1 MPNLN
6 APWRQPPA
14 PIDPA
19 QITETLTA
27 DVVVVG
33 CAHAGT
39 AAARAAA
46 EAGASVIA
54 VDQQKEKLFHA
65 VGNDLGHINSKFLAE
80 RGVPH
85 VDEIEFLND
94 WQLRSNNRSNPKLVM
109 QFARTSGECFDWMI
123 EPLTQEQRDAI
134 VVTHW
139 LGNKNF
145 TGDLS
150 GFKFWPGCAVRMRQQ
165 T

>member
-6 APWRQPPA
+6 ARWRQPPA

-54 VDQQKEKLFHA
+54 VDQQKEKLFHT

-80 RGVPH
+80 RGGLMWMR
-85 VDEIEFLND
+85 LN
-94 WQLRSNNRSNPKLVM
+94 S
-109 QFARTSGECFDWMI
+109 
-123 EPLTQEQRDAI
+123 LTIGSCEATTAPI
-134 VVTHW
+134 PSW
-139 LGNKNF
+139 
-145 TGDLS
+145 
-150 GFKFWPGCAVRMRQQ
+150 
-165 T
+165 

>member
-19 QITETLTA
+19 QITEMLTA

-54 VDQQKEKLFHA
+54 VDQQKEKR
-65 VGNDLGHINSKFLAE
+65 STRLATTW
-80 RGVPH
+80 
-85 VDEIEFLND
+85 DISILNF
-94 WQLRSNNRSNPKLVM
+94 LRSGGVLM
-109 QFARTSGECFDWMI
+109 WMRLNS
-123 EPLTQEQRDAI
+123 LTIGSCEATTAPI
-134 VVTHW
+134 PSW
-139 LGNKNF
+139 
-145 TGDLS
+145 
-150 GFKFWPGCAVRMRQQ
+150 
-165 T
+165 

>member
-1 MPNLN
+1 
-6 APWRQPPA
+6 
-14 PIDPA
+14 
-19 QITETLTA
+19 
-27 DVVVVG
+27 
-33 CAHAGT
+33 
-39 AAARAAA
+39 
-46 EAGASVIA
+46 
-54 VDQQKEKLFHA
+54 
-65 VGNDLGHINSKFLAE
+65 
-80 RGVPH
+80 
-85 VDEIEFLND
+85 
-94 WQLRSNNRSNPKLVM
+94 M

>member
-19 QITETLTA
+19 LITETLEA

-46 EAGASVIA
+46 EAGAAVIA
-54 VDQQKEKLFHA
+54 IDQQKEKLFHA
-65 VGNDLGHINSKFLAE
+65 VGNDLGHINSKFLAQ
-80 RGVPH
+80 RWLPH
-85 VDEIEFLND
+85 VDEIELLND
-94 WQLRSNNRSNPKLVM
+94 
-109 QFARTSGECFDWMI
+109 
-123 EPLTQEQRDAI
+123 
-134 VVTHW
+134 
-139 LGNKNF
+139 
-145 TGDLS
+145 
-150 GFKFWPGCAVRMRQQ
+150 
-165 T
+165 

>member
-6 APWRQPPA
+6 ARWRQPPA

-54 VDQQKEKLFHA
+54 VDRQRQKLFHA

-94 WQLRSNNRSNPKLVM
+94 CS
-109 QFARTSGECFDWMI
+109 
-123 EPLTQEQRDAI
+123 
-134 VVTHW
+134 
-139 LGNKNF
+139 
-145 TGDLS
+145 
-150 GFKFWPGCAVRMRQQ
+150 CAA
-165 T
+165 TTAPIPSW